1 MLLLPPE
8 AVIGAEMGGFG
19 GYFLMLFAAEGGGG
33 ANFTYSL
40 ICAYG
45 YSTLAVFSSTFASLF
60 LGIGGC
66 MTF

>member
-19 GYFLMLFAAEGGGG
+19 LMLFAAEGGGG